1 MSDDPARLF
10 AHECVARGYATARPR
25 FHPEVVGR
33 IERRLGRRGL
43 GPETVCVVY
52 DGADLASMKDDVRA
66 PLFDGEE
73 RLLRFGG
80 YIWYLRRL

>member
-1 MSDDPARLF
+1 M
-10 AHECVARGYATARPR
+10 
-25 FHPEVVGR
+25 
-33 IERRLGRRGL
+33 
-43 GPETVCVVY
+43 CVVY

-80 YIWYLRRL
+80 YIWYLRPL